1 MLAYSLIHVG
11 LFVCFHIN
19 LYRVPKLKSYV
30 MPHPAAK
37 LDKSRTEAKEFVIVA
52 RIYIGGSKGEARF

>member
-37 LDKSRTEAKEFVIVA
+37 LDKSTKIFPTTNQTNQLFLEDI
-52 RIYIGGSKGEARF
+52 IY